1 MSMDFRGDPSS
12 ALLEVLD
19 SEQNCNFN
27 DHFLEVDYDLS
38 QVLFICTANVL
49 HTIPQPLHDRMEIIR
64 LPGYTE
70 EEKLSIAT
78 KFLVPKKLKEHGL
91 TTRNLKIGKT
101 ILQMIIQEYTRE
113 AGVRSLEREIGTL
126 CRKTATQVVTQG
138 KKTFIDLKPA
148 GLNKYLGVPKFS
160 KDVERKESEVG
171 VATGLAWTEFGGE
184 LLNIEVIT
192 TPGTG
197 KVSLTGQLGDVMKES
212 AQAALSY
219 VRKRSAELGLPKNFY
234 QKMDVHVHI
243 PEGAIPKD
251 GPSAGITIAVAIIS
265 ALTGQPVRK
274 DITMTGEVTLT
285 GKVLPIGGL
294 KEKALAAHRVKIKT
308 IIIPKDNEKD
318 VAEIPENVRK
328 KIKFIPVDS
337 MDKVIEHSFDKKFSL
352 KKKKTAAKKT
362 ARSRKTA
369 ATRRPSVAHLN

>member
-1 MSMDFRGDPSS
+1 
-12 ALLEVLD
+12 
-19 SEQNCNFN
+19 
-27 DHFLEVDYDLS
+27 
-38 QVLFICTANVL
+38 
-49 HTIPQPLHDRMEIIR
+49 
-64 LPGYTE
+64 
-70 EEKLSIAT
+70 
-78 KFLVPKKLKEHGL
+78 
-91 TTRNLKIGKT
+91 
-101 ILQMIIQEYTRE
+101 
-113 AGVRSLEREIGTL
+113 
-126 CRKTATQVVTQG
+126 
-138 KKTFIDLKPA
+138 
-148 GLNKYLGVPKFS
+148 
-160 KDVERKESEVG
+160 VG

-362 ARSRKTA
+362 ARSRKTT